1 MFGLRKIALLTLV
14 SLLTSGWVWSQSND
28 PALDSYYAANAL
40 YNKNLYELAIDE
52 YRAFIAKYPRHE
64 KILHAKFGLAFALY
78 NLGRYK
84 EAEPYFAELSREQ
97 DAPKKEQIY
106 NFWGQCLLILGRP
119 ADAEAAFLW
128 SVNRGKER
136 LFLDLPGMG
145 GQYQEAPELSSTNI
159 QDLDPLERAMV
170 GLIEALFQQSKWQDV
185 INYSAEFIKLVPE
198 SEHIARVRFQ
208 SAFAKYELKQY
219 AEAAETLEDIKL
231 YHKQSPFYE
240 HSLFLLAECQR
251 EMGNLDLAAK
261 NHTIVA
267 REVKGSFASNSL
279 FRLGFIRF
287 TQKAYTQAITDF
299 EDLRILY
306 PSSEYFNDAGIYLG
320 RSYLEAGEYVKA
332 QEVFG
337 GLTSVKEVAAESTL
351 WLARTFLRQ
360 DNYQQALDVLGPS
373 IRRFNNDKLLNQ
385 FVFEYGSA
393 LIGLKQDKEAADVFA
408 RVVNEF
414 DEGIF
419 TPQALRLQ
427 AFCLLNDKDYTE
439 SLAVCDRFLQ
449 RYPNDPSYRDVAFMR
464 AENVFFLGRLD
475 EATRAY
481 QQFIPWERR
490 TEYTDEARFRI
501 IQILAE
507 QKKWGEVLDDIYEL
521 KKQGHPEGEFFE
533 QLDYIE
539 GLTYFNLA
547 RWDNAIASLEKFIR
561 VDSKRLNADIAQ
573 IKLAQAYESKKD
585 MTKAKLVLEVLIQD
599 NPKSEYLAQGLA
611 ELGRITYN
619 EGNHELAET
628 YFNRIATEFQS
639 SPFFAQAQYYLGW
652 IELGKENYLK
662 AVGYF
667 DRVARDFPD
676 DDLAADSLYK
686 KGLLYIEMNQ
696 PGNAQIAFKNFLER
710 YPNDERFDQ
719 ASYYYAR
726 SLSALQRYTEAM
738 SILKGLLGRVRD
750 PDLSART
757 LYEMA
762 WCNQG
767 MSNTEAAKARYED
780 LLKMHPEHELAKR
793 ASFELAEIEYEEQ
806 NYDSA
811 ISRLDALSAQR
822 IDSDLRERLLNR
834 MAWCLL
840 GRKQDLAA
848 AETFEQ
854 LIRDFPNSTFDGT
867 AAYQAG
873 EVRLAR
879 KEYTDALALFDK
891 ARSIATNEQVV
902 QQAWLRQAECLT
914 YLNRWDEAER
924 QFSGYFSKY
933 PTSEYTR
940 RCMMWLGWSQENL
953 QRYEQAIAN
962 FRIVLR
968 GGKRDE
974 LAARSQFQIGQC
986 LISMGEFDQAVREL
1000 VLVDVNYAYPVW
1012 SARAILEIGR
1022 VLDQQKLEKEA
1033 NDRFREVIFKYP
1045 DTEEA
1050 SLARDLLRERGVT
1063 I

>member
-1 MFGLRKIALLTLV
+1 MFGFRKIAILTTIFL
-14 SLLTSGWVWSQSND
+14 SAAGMVWSQSND

-64 KILHAKFGLAFALY
+64 KILHAKFGLAFSLY
-78 NLGRYK
+78 NLGRYRD
-84 EAEPYFAELSREQ
+84 AEPYFAELSREQ

-119 ADAEAAFLW
+119 ADAESAFLW

-145 GQYQEAPELSSTNI
+145 SQYQEAPELSSTNI

-170 GLIEALFQQSKWQDV
+170 GLIEALFQQSKWKGV
-185 INYSAEFIKLVPE
+185 IDYSTEFIKLVPE

-240 HSLFLLAECQR
+240 HALFLLAECQR

-267 REVKGSFASNSL
+267 RDVKGEFASNAL

-287 TQKAYTQAITDF
+287 TQKAYQQAITDF

-306 PSSEYFNDAGIYLG
+306 PDSEYFNESGIYLG
-320 RSYLEAGEYVKA
+320 RSYLESEEYVKA
-332 QEVFG
+332 QEIFG
-337 GLTSVKEVAAESTL
+337 GLTAVRDVAAESTL

-360 DNYQQALDVLGPS
+360 DNYQQAIDVLVPA
-373 IRRFNNDKLLNQ
+373 IRKFNNDKLLNQ

-393 LIGLKQDKEAADVFA
+393 LIGLEQNREAADVFA
-408 RVVNEF
+408 RVVSEF
-414 DEGIF
+414 DESIF
-419 TPQALRLQ
+419 TSQALRLQ
-427 AFCLLNDKDYTE
+427 AFCLLNDKNYAE
-439 SLAVCDRFLQ
+439 SLSVCDQFLQ
-449 RYPNDPSYRDVAFMR
+449 RYPNDPSFRDVAFMR
-464 AENVFFLGRLD
+464 AEDVFFLGRLD

-481 QQFIPWERR
+481 QQFVPWERR

-507 QKKWGEVLDDIYEL
+507 QKKWSEVLNDIYEL
-521 KKQGHPEGEFFE
+521 KKEGHPEGEFFE

-573 IKLAQAYESKKD
+573 VKLAQAYESKKD
-585 MTKAKLVLEVLIQD
+585 MAKAKLVLEVLIQD
-599 NPKSEYLAQGLA
+599 NPESEYLAQGLA

-619 EGNHELAET
+619 EGNPDLAET
-628 YFNRIATEFQS
+628 YFDRVATEFQS
-639 SPFFAQAQYYLGW
+639 SPFFAQAEYYLGW
-652 IELGKENYLK
+652 IALNRDNYLK

-667 DRVARDFPD
+667 DRVARDFPNNE
-676 DDLAADSLYK
+676 LAADSLYK
-686 KGLLYIEMNQ
+686 KALLYLEMNQ
-696 PGNAQIAFKNFLER
+696 PGNAQIAFKNFLEG

-726 SLSALQRYTEAM
+726 SLSILERYTEAM

-767 MSNTEAAKARYED
+767 LNNIEAAKARYED
-780 LLKMHPEHELAKR
+780 LLRMHPEHERAKLAN
-793 ASFELAEIEYEEQ
+793 FELAEIEYEEG

-811 ISRLDALSAQR
+811 VGRLDALMAQKLDR
-822 IDSDLRERLLNR
+822 DLRERVINR
-834 MAWCLL
+834 MGWCLL
-840 GRKQDLAA
+840 GRNQDLAA
-848 AETFEQ
+848 AEMFEQ
-854 LIRDFPNSTFDGT
+854 LLRDFPNSTFIGV

-873 EVRLAR
+873 EIRLAR
-879 KEYTDALALFDK
+879 KEYKDALQLFDTS
-891 ARSIATNEQVV
+891 RSVATTEQVV

-914 YLNRWDEAER
+914 YLDRWDEAER
-924 QFSGYFSKY
+924 QFSTFFSKY
-933 PTSEYTR
+933 QTSDFTR
-940 RCMMWLGWSQENL
+940 RCVMWLGWSQENL
-953 QRYEQAIAN
+953 QRYEQSIAN
-962 FRIVLR
+962 YRIVLR
-968 GGKRDE
+968 GGRRDE
-974 LAARSQFQIGQC
+974 LSARSQFQIGQC
-986 LISMGEFDQAVREL
+986 LISMGELDQAVREL

-1012 SARAILEIGR
+1012 SARSILEIGR
-1022 VLDQQKLEKEA
+1022 VLDQQNLTKEA

-1045 DTEEA
+1045 DTNEA
-1050 SLARDLLRERGVT
+1050 SLARDLLRERGVS